1 MNASKTI
8 ILSLV
13 RTDHICQRNLRSVE
27 EVFFQTC
34 DRELAKV
41 NHFYS
46 ERLTEV
52 QARLTS
58 LKLALRTLHESQRAK
73 HGSRTK
79 LRWLLQVIRMDSGQ
93 QTERELKVA
102 VVELYY
108 SMLLLRSYRELNYIG
123 FCKIMRKHG
132 KRFNSQQGVK
142 WRKEKLETS
151 ELHSSRRICQLISE
165 LELLMCQLMGGDRQK
180 AMKKL
185 NIPTPATEEESVP
198 DWTAFRL
205 GVTCGLL
212 LALLNLI
219 ALRAI
224 QKPDWDPVRPLLRL
238 YRGGFLLIEFLFL
251 LGVNIYGWK
260 RSGINYVLIFELNR
274 EDNLS
279 YYHMFEVAGCLAVCW
294 CLSVLACLHAPLPPV
309 PLQLQPLLFYCLP
322 ILLLLNPTP
331 TLHHRFRRWLLSL
344 LGRVLTAPFHP
355 VGFADFWLADQLNSL
370 SALFL
375 DMWGLICFYGCEVS
389 WRDLPSMDAPPA
401 GRLDCE
407 ELFRS
412 MSCLI
417 QCFPPWL
424 RFAQCIR
431 NFWDSG
437 DTRPHL
443 LNAGKYSTVFMTV
456 TFAGLFS
463 MNTEDPT
470 QAVGM
475 KLYLYLWAAATCLSV
490 LVTITWDLWMDWGL
504 LQGPE
509 LLRKEVVYSQQA
521 FYYGAMLAD
530 VLLRVAWGINIILIQ
545 IRNSDLATVTG
556 VLAPLEVVRRFIW
569 NFFRLENEHLNNCR
583 QFRAFR
589 DIPMTPVALNGHSV
603 LERVMDQEDTA
614 KAHWKENVEKS
625 KA

>member
-1 MNASKTI
+1 ICTAEHSIPCTMDDHFHMITVS
-8 ILSLV
+8 LFSLV
-13 RTDHICQRNLRSVE
+13 DHICQRNLRSVE

-165 LELLMCQLMGGDRQK
+165 LEVRNGDTDSNSSVTNCQ
-180 AMKKL
+180 
-185 NIPTPATEEESVP
+185 SVP

-212 LALLNLI
+212 LVVL
-219 ALRAI
+219 AI

-389 WRDLPSMDAPPA
+389 WRDLPSMDPNNN
-401 GRLDCE
+401 GQQHGHSRGSL
-407 ELFRS
+407 
-412 MSCLI
+412 CLI

-463 MNTEDPT
+463 MNTGIGLCMPC
-470 QAVGM
+470 
-475 KLYLYLWAAATCLSV
+475 LYLYLWAAATCLSV

-509 LLRKEVVYSQQA
+509 LLRKEVVTVY
-521 FYYGAMLAD
+521 
-530 VLLRVAWGINIILIQ
+530 LLLW
-545 IRNSDLATVTG
+545 SS
-556 VLAPLEVVRRFIW
+556 RRFIW

-614 KAHWKENVEKS
+614 KAHWKENSFIGKLF
-625 KA
+625 